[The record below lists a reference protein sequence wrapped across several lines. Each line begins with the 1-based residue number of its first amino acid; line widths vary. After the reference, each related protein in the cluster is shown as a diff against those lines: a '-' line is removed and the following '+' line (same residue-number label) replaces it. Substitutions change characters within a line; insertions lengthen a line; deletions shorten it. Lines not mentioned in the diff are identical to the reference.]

1 VATSLSATQRL
12 VLQELAR
19 GNRLS
24 MQRDSA
30 HGASTARWREA
41 PTLAPAT
48 VRRPT
53 LKALIGAGYVTTQH
67 DAGLFLPGQTFT
79 ITRLGRRA
87 IGAAPPPDKE

>member
-1 VATSLSATQRL
+1 VASPLSATQRL

-24 MQRDSA
+24 MQRGSA
-30 HGASTARWREA
+30 RRTPVARWREA
-41 PTLAPAT
+41 PTFAPAT

-53 LKALIGAGYVTTQH
+53 LRALIGAGYVRTQH

>member
-24 MQRDSA
+24 MQRGSVHRA
-30 HGASTARWREA
+30 PAARWREA
-41 PTLAPAT
+41 PALAPAT

-53 LKALIGAGYVTTQH
+53 LRALIGAGYVRTQH

-87 IGAAPPPDKE
+87 IGGTRPASNE

>member
-1 VATSLSATQRL
+1 VATSLSATQRR

-24 MQRDSA
+24 MQRGSA
-30 HGASTARWREA
+30 RSTLAARWREA
-41 PTLAPAT
+41 PALAPAT

-53 LKALIGAGYVTTQH
+53 LRALIGAGYVQTQH
-67 DAGLFLPGQTFT
+67 DAGLFLPGQTFA

-87 IGAAPPPDKE
+87 IGGAPPPSKE